1 MFHVISFSMGCRLN
15 DKQRAKEK
23 YEKQHLHLIFVL
35 MHNRL
40 NGYYANGSEN
50 RERES
55 FTKTRNSKN
64 EEEFTHLPA
73 LPRSDSLTFE

>member
-64 EEEFTHLPA
+64 EEFTHLPA